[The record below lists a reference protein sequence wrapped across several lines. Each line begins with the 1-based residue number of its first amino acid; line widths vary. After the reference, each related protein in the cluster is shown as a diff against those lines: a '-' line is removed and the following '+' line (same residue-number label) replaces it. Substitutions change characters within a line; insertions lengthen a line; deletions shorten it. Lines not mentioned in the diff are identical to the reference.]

1 MLKNIKI
8 FIVISC
14 LWIMPTMAQNI
25 SIIVDNS
32 SITKASV
39 QQLEGEKASI
49 VDSAIS
55 AKGEFKFSLDGKH
68 NGFYRLQMDSKH
80 WIDFIND
87 GNEVEIK
94 SDFNNLIDSL
104 QIVKSE
110 SNKFYYDFMELSK
123 SYKTKTE
130 LLNLI
135 LAHYPNND
143 DYYQTT
149 KTKLM
154 QTQEEYKHFVA
165 VTSQKNPESFISRY
179 IKAAQLP
186 IVPELTSNPKNP
198 YEDNNQLKFL
208 KSHALDNV
216 DFTDFEMIY
225 SNLFANKSIEYLTY
239 YRNQQLPK
247 ELLEQEFMKAV
258 DTLLNK
264 AKVNQLV
271 YQQMTEYLIDGFTK
285 FGFDAIINYIVDNYV
300 IKDELCLDS
309 KIESTIQR
317 RIDQSKYFK
326 IGNVVPNIVLPDSNE
341 NNIDLSKIVSEKV
354 LIIFYASWC
363 PHCKT
368 TISEL
373 IKLYNNQKPKK
384 VEILA
389 VSIDEDRKEWKKFV
403 KNNKLNWLNV
413 SDLKGWNGK
422 MVEEYFIYATPTM
435 FLIDSAKKVE
445 AKPLALDKIK
455 SVFK

>member
-1 MLKNIKI
+1 MKKNLIIPFI
-8 FIVISC
+8 FFVLLSN
-14 LWIMPTMAQNI
+14 LNMAQNI
-25 SIIVDNS
+25 SIVVENS

-39 QQLEGEKASI
+39 QQLEGEKVSI
-49 VDSAIS
+49 VDTVIS
-55 AKGEFKFSLDGKH
+55 PSGDFRFSLDGKH

-87 GNEVEIK
+87 GIDVEIRT
-94 SDFNNLIDSL
+94 DFNSMIDSL

-110 SNKFYYDFMELSK
+110 SNKLYYNFMELSK
-123 SYKTKTE
+123 AYKTKTE

-135 LAHYPNND
+135 LVHYPNND

-149 KTKLM
+149 KTKLL
-154 QTQEEYKHFVA
+154 QTKEEYIHFVE
-165 VTSQKNPESFISRY
+165 VTSQKNPKSFTARY

-186 IVPELTSNPKNP
+186 IVPELTNNPKNP

-208 KSHALDNV
+208 KSHALDKV
-216 DFTDFEMIY
+216 DFNDFEMIY

-247 ELLEQEFMKAV
+247 QLLEQEFMKAV

-264 AKVNQLV
+264 AKVNDLV

-300 IKDELCLDS
+300 IKDDLCLDS
-309 KIESTIQR
+309 QIESTIQR
-317 RIDQSKYFK
+317 RIDQSKYLK
-326 IGNVVPNIVLPDSNE
+326 IGNVVPKIVLPDSNG
-341 NNIDLSKIVSEKV
+341 NNIDLSKIESEKI
-354 LIIFYASWC
+354 LILFYASWC

-368 TISEL
+368 TVTEL
-373 IKLYNNQKPKK
+373 IKLYNNQKQKK

-389 VSIDEDRKEWKKFV
+389 VSLDENRTEWLKFI
-403 KNNKLNWLNV
+403 KSNKLDWLNV

-422 MVEEYFIYATPTM
+422 AIEEYFIYATPTM
-435 FLIDSAKKVE
+435 FFVDSKRNIIS
-445 AKPLALDKIK
+445 KPLTIDEIK
-455 SVFK
+455 SVF